1 MKTKTGPLINMSQFC
16 PDLFDLAIP
25 HRVTAFL
32 KTYSNVSL
40 KYAILFFSANR
51 EGWAHSKLNLFVTT
65 SIQVEFH
72 DCLTAPAHCSNPLL
86 TAKPFYPPNYLPH
99 TLGRYALSMARKR
112 WV

>member
-1 MKTKTGPLINMSQFC
+1 MKTKNVPLISMSQFC

-25 HRVTAFL
+25 HTVTAFL
-32 KTYSNVSL
+32 KTYSTVSL

-51 EGWAHSKLNLFVTT
+51 EGWDIKLNLFVTT

-86 TAKPFYPPNYLPH
+86 TAKAFYPQNY
-99 TLGRYALSMARKR
+99 
-112 WV
+112 

>member
-1 MKTKTGPLINMSQFC
+1 MKTKNFPLISMSQFC

-25 HRVTAFL
+25 HTVTVFL

-51 EGWAHSKLNLFVTT
+51 EGWAHIKLNLFVTT

-72 DCLTAPAHCSNPLL
+72 DCLTALAHCLNPLL
-86 TAKPFYPPNYLPH
+86 TAKAFYPQNY
-99 TLGRYALSMARKR
+99 
-112 WV
+112 